1 MFGYIDVYICIC
13 IYIYT
18 HRIMYILRRRYA
30 PRALNLG
37 FDFANDLREKCRESF
52 SVDFHVWRVR
62 HPQRRLQRRRR
73 LETRWPPARGH
84 NNIWFLVRLFSWCCQ
99 RRRGSIRQ
107 ERTDRAQLFV
117 IQLDGSQN
125 GVHRKFVESGSLRAR
140 TLRIMYYIYIYI
152 YTYIYIYIYINV
164 RA

>member
-1 MFGYIDVYICIC
+1 
-13 IYIYT
+13 
-18 HRIMYILRRRYA
+18 MYILRRRYA

-37 FDFANDLREKCRESF
+37 FDFASDLREKCRESF

-73 LETRWPPARGH
+73 LETHGPPARGH

-125 GVHRKFVESGSLRAR
+125 GVHRKLVGSGSLRAR

-152 YTYIYIYIYINV
+152 HIYIYISTYALERKEPYACRRCISIPP
-164 RA
+164 